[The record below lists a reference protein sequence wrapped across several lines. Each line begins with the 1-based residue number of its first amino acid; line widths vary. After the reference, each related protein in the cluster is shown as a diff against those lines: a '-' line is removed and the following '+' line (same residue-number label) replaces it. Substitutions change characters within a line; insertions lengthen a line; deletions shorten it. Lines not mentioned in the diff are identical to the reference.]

1 MSSIA
6 SVKEKMDHLIKQIE
20 HHNQLYYDEAQPEIS
35 DYEYDMLLE
44 ELIRLE
50 QEHPEL
56 SRPDS
61 PSQRVGGTVTKL
73 FDVVEHKS
81 PMLSLS
87 NSYNEAEVSEF
98 IGRVMRS
105 LDEKPEF
112 ICELKYDG
120 VAISLHYEDG
130 FLVRAVTRGDG
141 VRGDDVTANV
151 KTIRTIPL
159 RLRGDFPK
167 SFEIRGEIFLRHEQF
182 DALNKQR
189 EESGLALFANPRN
202 AAAGSLKLQDSA
214 EVARRKLDSFLY
226 GVMGEGINFETQYE
240 SLQLAKTWGFK
251 IARHMAVCATEEE
264 VFEFI
269 NDWKQG
275 RGALAYDID
284 GIVIKVNRI
293 EQQEQ
298 LGFTAKSPRWA
309 IAYKFKAE
317 EARTQ
322 LLSVDYQVGRTG
334 AVTPVANLKPVL
346 LAGTLVKRA
355 SLHNADII
363 SQLELHFNDTVVVEK
378 GGEIIPKITSVVKEA
393 RKIGAK
399 PVCFISHCPE
409 CGTEL
414 IRQEG
419 EAAHYCPNADACP
432 PQIKARLEHFIGRK
446 AMNIEGLGEGRI
458 EMLYDQK
465 LLSKVSD
472 FYKLQYDQLFGL
484 EKTYYGEDG
493 KSRTVSFREKITEN
507 ILNSIEQSKA
517 VPFERLLFALGIRY
531 VGETVSK
538 KLTEAFT
545 DIDSLMGASLEEL
558 QAVDEIGER
567 IAASLVDY
575 FSIPEHRVLI
585 EELKQAG
592 LQLKTE
598 KQELE
603 SDLLKGQSIVIS
615 GVFSHYSRDE
625 LKNLIE
631 LHGGRNS
638 SSISSKT
645 TYVVAGENMGPS
657 KLERA
662 NKLGVTILSETD
674 FLKLIG
680 IE

>member
-1 MSSIA
+1 MSPIA
-6 SVKEKMDHLIKQIE
+6 SIKEKMDHLINQIE

-44 ELIRLE
+44 ELVRLE
-50 QEHPEL
+50 KDHPEL

-73 FDVVEHKS
+73 FDVVEHNY

-87 NSYNEAEVSEF
+87 NSYNETEVSEF

-151 KTIRTIPL
+151 KTIRNIPL

-167 SFEIRGEIFLRHEQF
+167 SFEIRGEIFLTHEQF

-214 EVARRKLDSFLY
+214 EVARRKLDCFLY
-226 GVMGEGINFETQYE
+226 GVMGEGMNFETQYE
-240 SLQLAKTWGFK
+240 SLQKAKTWGFK
-251 IARHMAVCATEEE
+251 IARHMAVCANEEE

-269 NDWKQG
+269 NDWKKT
-275 RGALAYDID
+275 REALPYDID
-284 GIVIKVNRI
+284 GIVIKVNRF

-378 GGEIIPKITSVVKEA
+378 GGEIIPKITTVVVEA
-393 RKIGAK
+393 RETGAK
-399 PVCFISHCPE
+399 PVCFITHCPE

-419 EAAHYCPNADACP
+419 EAAHYCPNVDACP
-432 PQIKARLEHFIGRK
+432 PQIKGRLEHFIGRK

-458 EMLYDQK
+458 EMLYDQN
-465 LLSKVSD
+465 LLAKVSD

-493 KSRTVSFREKITEN
+493 KSRVVSFREKITEN
-507 ILNSIEQSKA
+507 ILHSIEQSKT

-538 KLTEAFT
+538 KLTEAFL

-575 FSIPEHRVLI
+575 FAIPEHRLLI
-585 EELKQAG
+585 EELKAAG
-592 LQLKTE
+592 LQLKAE
-598 KQELE
+598 KQVPE

-615 GVFSHYSRDE
+615 GVFSRYSRDE

-645 TYVVAGENMGPS
+645 NYVVAGENMGPA

-662 NKLGVTILSETD
+662 TKLGVAILSETE